1 MQEVCGGVGQHHCS
15 VYWYSMLRLGSA
27 ATGSESAMARGEAF
41 SLPSNFSAVVT
52 VVGEAGPG
60 SPGGTSYLLEGS
72 AGSSSREGLD

>member
-1 MQEVCGGVGQHHCS
+1 
-15 VYWYSMLRLGSA
+15 
-27 ATGSESAMARGEAF
+27 MARGEAF